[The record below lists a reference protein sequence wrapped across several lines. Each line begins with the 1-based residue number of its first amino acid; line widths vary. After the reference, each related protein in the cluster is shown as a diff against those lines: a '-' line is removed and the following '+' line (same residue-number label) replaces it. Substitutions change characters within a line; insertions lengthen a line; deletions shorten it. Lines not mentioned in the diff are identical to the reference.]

1 RSSLEDPRVPAG
13 REPRRR
19 AAFERLHR
27 RSYRRGSIRV
37 RGRRSDLA
45 RAEAIHA
52 GEPARLPAAP
62 QLVAVASRGGRAGV
76 EVHQDEDCMLSITPP
91 IKINACCGDRPR
103 SGYVNIDIVASADGG
118 PAPDIVCNALSV
130 PLPDGC
136 AEEIMCIH
144 GFEHFYRWECDNL
157 VLEWKRLLM
166 PGGRLVLEL
175 PDLLK
180 CCQNILAELEIPG
193 RNPDQSGMWG
203 LYGDPRL

>member
-1 RSSLEDPRVPAG
+1 
-13 REPRRR
+13 
-19 AAFERLHR
+19 
-27 RSYRRGSIRV
+27 
-37 RGRRSDLA
+37 
-45 RAEAIHA
+45 
-52 GEPARLPAAP
+52 
-62 QLVAVASRGGRAGV
+62 
-76 EVHQDEDCMLSITPP
+76 MLSITPP

-203 LYGDPRL
+203 LYGDPRLGSPFMGHRWGWSPKTLRRFLKGHGFIDITDAVTQFHPAGRQARDMRIEAVRP